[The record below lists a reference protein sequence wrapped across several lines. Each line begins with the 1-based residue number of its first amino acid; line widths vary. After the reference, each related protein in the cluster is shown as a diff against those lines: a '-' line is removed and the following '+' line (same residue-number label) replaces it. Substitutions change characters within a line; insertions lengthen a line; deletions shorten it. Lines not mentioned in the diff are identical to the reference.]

1 MFLQEYIREN
11 HMKKNDKGGFD
22 NVFFQTNG
30 GQLLKNLVE
39 NGLKLSKDNY
49 YIDYAYNLVP
59 QVITRDNSGRAIK
72 YKPPTQAEIRE
83 ESQYLFEKIV
93 REKPDII
100 IPTGGIGTKLL
111 IDKTAI
117 TQVRGVPEK
126 VTVTAKLEE
135 IDSVDITKEKK
146 AKYEKQRDMA
156 KERIKRA
163 EAELESHNKAYGTKH
178 PKEKEQIR
186 YTIRKSKQE
195 IQEIS
200 DIVNGEESH
209 EVWVLPMFSMEYM
222 LHSPSVQNL
231 IESDMITLQKFIEQG
246 EKAFQA
252 SDVDYNFVDTIEE
265 ARRIFLEEVPK
276 APVVAWDLET
286 NTLKPEYEGA
296 KILVVTIS
304 TVEGEG
310 STIPLEH
317 KDFTWKP
324 EELEEIYSM
333 LRDMVADPNITKVG
347 HNIQYDIRFLI
358 LTQGFTEFANN
369 RDTKI
374 MYYLLIDQEEEG
386 SLKLS
391 DLAYELT
398 DMGGYDKPMDEY
410 RKKYIAEYR
419 KKRQEEIE
427 KLRAEHREKVKED
440 RAQAEREGRRYV
452 AERKT
457 FPKVESPKN
466 EIDGGDFNFEWFPL
480 KEVLHYYAS
489 GDVDAGLRIHNKLD
503 ELGKKPEN
511 KNLRYLYTTH
521 YPELTKYLAVLE
533 ANGVQM
539 DTEYTEGL
547 AERYI
552 EEEERLEE
560 AMREHPIVQKLE
572 DEHRQLYE
580 RGLQEW
586 TIPKQERD
594 LEIAKLRDRYKNKLK
609 FNPNA
614 YGDKQRVLFDLTGI
628 RMPYNREYL
637 VDSAVDNNLQEDE
650 IEWFHYKTNKVVLN
664 YIKEHYKEYAELAEL
679 LLTHS
684 LVKTRRRGFTYK
696 LRDMVDE
703 KGLLHGQFNST
714 GTGCVTGDTLILTSE
729 GIQEIENLD
738 DNREKNT
745 FSDIDLEIH
754 SHVEI
759 EKVDGFYY
767 SGKGVGKKI
776 KLVDGTTLTTTN
788 DHPLMKQTYL
798 SQKTTIDTNSSLFQD
813 HLKKVDWV
821 EAENIS
827 KGDFLTLKI
836 GTHLYGNKDVLKN
849 GGHNKG
855 PKKMTKELAE
865 WLGMYMAKG
874 SITASGGSYSIKL
887 DHSKQEPLQKFLE
900 LTKQLFNTEEVAIKE
915 HSNGYVIEVNS
926 NYVGKWL
933 AEVLDST
940 TENLIKDVPAEIL
953 QGTKEIQ
960 ESFIK
965 GLTTNSVIG
974 EEKQPS
980 IQLASVSYRMMD
992 KVRVMLLNMGIY
1004 ASIREGKTNT
1014 KEVLVTRKYAEK
1026 FLNTIGFIEV
1036 DKASI
1041 LRSKLEK
1048 SGNED
1053 NNEADVIESPEYI
1066 FVRVKEVEDKYGE
1079 FFDLH
1084 VPNSHSFVGGGVV
1097 NHNTTRLSSRDPN
1110 LQQIPRNT
1118 QDPKRFDYKNPIK
1131 RMFVSRFEG
1140 GAIIEGDYSGLES
1153 RLLALAAKD
1162 EEMTKTFLED
1172 GDIHSETAS
1181 LVFNKPVESI
1191 TNELREAAKA
1201 TTFGISYGETPFS
1214 YYGKHDMSLKEAETL
1229 FDNFFRNKP
1238 KIKQFIDETHEK
1250 VKKDG
1255 YIETLHGFRRN
1266 LRDVYS
1272 QDRSKQNE
1280 ALRQAVNTRIQG
1292 TGAFLTNTS
1301 VIFIQK
1307 WLEKNNMKS
1316 VMVLTV
1322 HDSIVVDAHP
1332 DEINIVAKAVKY
1344 IMENLPI
1351 KWLNIEWE
1359 GRQMRYPLEAD
1370 IDIGVTYNDVIA
1382 FEEEDFNT
1390 FKTVKGY
1397 CRFYLDLQKIR
1408 DYYDA
1413 ELIDE
1418 EKYEELTNKIESS
1431 KYIYQNEE

>member
-1 MFLQEYIREN
+1 
-11 HMKKNDKGGFD
+11 MKKNANGGFD
-22 NVFFQTNG
+22 NAFFQTNG

-39 NGLKLSKDNY
+39 KGLKLDKDSY

-83 ESQYLFEKIV
+83 ESKYLFEKIV
-93 REKPDII
+93 KDKPDII
-100 IPTGGIGTKLL
+100 IPSGGIGTKLL

-126 VTVTAKLEE
+126 VTVTAKLNDV
-135 IDSVDITKEKK
+135 DSGNVSKEKK
-146 AKYEKQRDMA
+146 ENYKKQRDKA
-156 KERIKRA
+156 EERIKRA
-163 EAELESHNKAYGTKH
+163 EEELESHNRAYGTKH

-186 YTIRKSKQE
+186 DTIRKSKQE
-195 IQEIS
+195 IQEID
-200 DIVNGEESH
+200 DIINGEVSH

-246 EKAFQA
+246 EEAFQA

-265 ARRIFLEEVPK
+265 ARKIFLEDVPK
-276 APVVAWDLET
+276 APIVSWDLET
-286 NTLKPEYEGA
+286 NTLKPEYKGA
-296 KILVVTIS
+296 KILVVTIA
-304 TVEGEG
+304 TTEGEG
-310 STIPLEH
+310 NTIPLEH

-324 EELEEIYSM
+324 EELEEIYGM

-347 HNIQYDIRFLI
+347 HNVQYDIRFLM
-358 LTQGFTEFANN
+358 LTQGFKEFANH

-374 MYYLLIDQEEEG
+374 MYYLLINQEEQG
-386 SLKLS
+386 SLRLS

-398 DMGGYDKPMDEY
+398 DMGGYDKPMDDY
-410 RKKYIAEYR
+410 RDKYIKDYR
-419 KKRQEEIE
+419 EKRREEIDA
-427 KLRAEHREKVKED
+427 LRAEHREKVKMD
-440 RAQAEREGRRYV
+440 KARAKREGRKYV
-452 AERKT
+452 TERKT

-521 YPELTKYLAVLE
+521 YPELTRYLAKIE

-547 AERYI
+547 AERYL

-560 AMREHPIVQKLE
+560 VMREHPIVQKLE

-594 LEIAKLRDRYKNKLK
+594 LEVAKLRDRYKNKLK

-614 YGDKQRVLFDLTGI
+614 NVDKQRILFDLTGI
-628 RMPYNREYL
+628 RLPYNREYL
-637 VDSAVDNNLQEDE
+637 VDSATENNLQEDE

-664 YIKEHYKEYAELAEL
+664 YIKEHHKEYADLAEL

-696 LRDMVDE
+696 LREMVDE

-714 GTGCVTGDTLILTSE
+714 GTG
-729 GIQEIENLD
+729 
-738 DNREKNT
+738 
-745 FSDIDLEIH
+745 
-754 SHVEI
+754 
-759 EKVDGFYY
+759 
-767 SGKGVGKKI
+767 
-776 KLVDGTTLTTTN
+776 
-788 DHPLMKQTYL
+788 
-798 SQKTTIDTNSSLFQD
+798 
-813 HLKKVDWV
+813 
-821 EAENIS
+821 
-827 KGDFLTLKI
+827 
-836 GTHLYGNKDVLKN
+836 
-849 GGHNKG
+849 
-855 PKKMTKELAE
+855 
-865 WLGMYMAKG
+865 
-874 SITASGGSYSIKL
+874 
-887 DHSKQEPLQKFLE
+887 
-900 LTKQLFNTEEVAIKE
+900 
-915 HSNGYVIEVNS
+915 
-926 NYVGKWL
+926 
-933 AEVLDST
+933 
-940 TENLIKDVPAEIL
+940 
-953 QGTKEIQ
+953 
-960 ESFIK
+960 
-965 GLTTNSVIG
+965 
-974 EEKQPS
+974 
-980 IQLASVSYRMMD
+980 
-992 KVRVMLLNMGIY
+992 
-1004 ASIREGKTNT
+1004 
-1014 KEVLVTRKYAEK
+1014 
-1026 FLNTIGFIEV
+1026 
-1036 DKASI
+1036 
-1041 LRSKLEK
+1041 
-1048 SGNED
+1048 
-1053 NNEADVIESPEYI
+1053 
-1066 FVRVKEVEDKYGE
+1066 
-1079 FFDLH
+1079 
-1084 VPNSHSFVGGGVV
+1084 
-1097 NHNTTRLSSRDPN
+1097 TTRLSSRDPN

-1140 GAIIEGDYSGLES
+1140 GSIIEGDYSGLES

-1181 LVFNKPVESI
+1181 LVFNRPVDSI

-1201 TTFGISYGETPFS
+1201 TTFGISYGETPYS

-1322 HDSIVVDAHP
+1322 HDSVVVDAHP
-1332 DEINIVAKAVKY
+1332 EEITVVAKAVKY

-1359 GRQMRYPLEAD
+1359 GKQMRYPLEAD

-1382 FEEEDFNT
+1382 YEEEDFNT
-1390 FKTVKGY
+1390 FESVKGY
-1397 CRFYLDLQKIR
+1397 CRYYLDIQKIR
-1408 DYYDA
+1408 DYRDA
-1413 ELIDE
+1413 DLIDE
-1418 EKYEELTNKIESS
+1418 DKYEELTSKIE
-1431 KYIYQNEE
+1431 KNKHIYQNEK